1 MVGRTRQCSP
11 GLDPL
16 LLLTITGMYSS
27 WDLVVCRGEGVQSKG
42 ISLVCRAVGVQ
53 NK

>member
-1 MVGRTRQCSP
+1 MVGMIRQCSP

-27 WDLVVCRGEGVQSKG
+27 WDLVVCRGEDVQSKE
-42 ISLVCRAVGVQ
+42 ISMVFRGVGVQ